1 MTTPGHDLDRYR
13 RLRVIPRTRDPRIRS
28 NARDAHGNPDLL
40 ADLALRRVDEAVD
53 GRFERPGWRV
63 APHLHHQQGGLDG
76 GRCGP
81 GKERGYRN
89 ACLRLRSTCV
99 GVTLD

>member
-40 ADLALRRVDEAVD
+40 ADLALRWVDVQSDALIRSSLEVTVVPRAL
-53 GRFERPGWRV
+53 PS
-63 APHLHHQQGGLDG
+63 
-76 GRCGP
+76 
-81 GKERGYRN
+81 
-89 ACLRLRSTCV
+89 ACRRDLLSGNIAILYCA
-99 GVTLD
+99 

>member
-40 ADLALRRVDEAVD
+40 AYLALRRVNEAVD
-53 GRFERPGWRV
+53 GWFERSGRRV
-63 APHLHHQQGGLDG
+63 ARIDAAGVEPAGDARDELLGDAGGSL
-76 GRCGP
+76 RCP
-81 GKERGYRN
+81 QK
-89 ACLRLRSTCV
+89 
-99 GVTLD
+99 

>member
-40 ADLALRRVDEAVD
+40 ADLALRRWMKPSTGGSSV
-53 GRFERPGWRV
+53 PGGVWLASMVEVSSPRAATRAMSCSAMPASGQWPDLQPPF
-63 APHLHHQQGGLDG
+63 APA
-76 GRCGP
+76 
-81 GKERGYRN
+81 
-89 ACLRLRSTCV
+89 AC
-99 GVTLD
+99 